1 MVQQQ
6 KTDKESCKKS
16 QDSLIAEDPFSL
28 YTECEVLHMVSIL
41 AEPAFRESIWCRE
54 LRNSLEN
61 ALRNKRIPFCEIFDT
76 VPKDSEGVFV
86 LATGFQWIKQ
96 TIKSLNEAG
105 IHPILMGN
113 QLEQV
118 PGCSYSCVCSDV
130 LGSMKYLLEKI
141 KSENKREIAFYGVN
155 TNSISDIGRVDSLFA
170 LKDDFFGSMAIFENN
185 GDLGKCYEDFR
196 KRGQHVDAVICANEF
211 AAVSL
216 LRNLQKDNLPVPK
229 ILSCSQSQLLRYY
242 SRDIVTIDLNY
253 EQYGKAAVFIYE
265 KRKKYTYMSNLSIS
279 VRWGMEET
287 PGMTAES
294 SIPLPLWEQE
304 DRFYEDRELDEM
316 LKVEAVLEGSDDTD
330 KKILQMLLEGNSVG
344 IICESCFLAETAVK
358 YRLRKLLKHAKIE
371 NKEELL
377 TLLRKYL
384 P

>member
-1 MVQQQ
+1 
-6 KTDKESCKKS
+6 
-16 QDSLIAEDPFSL
+16 
-28 YTECEVLHMVSIL
+28 MVSIL

-96 TIKSLNEAG
+96 TIRSLNKAG

-130 LGSMKYLLEKI
+130 LGSMKYLLDKI
-141 KSENKREIAFYGVN
+141 KLDNKREVALYGVN

-170 LKDDFFGSMAIFENN
+170 LKDDFFSSMTIFENP
-185 GDLGKCYEDFR
+185 GDLRKCYEDFCA
-196 KRGQHVDAVICANEF
+196 RGQNVDAVICANEF

-216 LRNLQKDNLPVPK
+216 LRNLQKDGLSAPK
-229 ILSCSQSQLLRYY
+229 ILSCSQSQLLRHY

-265 KRKKYTYMSNLSIS
+265 KRKKYSWMSNMAIS

-287 PGMTAES
+287 PGMTADRAVE
-294 SIPLPLWEQE
+294 LPLTPSE
-304 DRFYEDRELDEM
+304 DVFYEDREMDEM
-316 LKVEAVLEGSDDTD
+316 LKVEAVLERSDEPD
-330 KKILQMLLEGNSVG
+330 KKILRMLLDRRSMAE
-344 IICESCFLAETAVK
+344 ICDSCFLAENAIK

-377 TLLRKYL
+377 SLLKKYL